1 MKYAPVVKWSGSKRS
16 QAEAI
21 VARFPLEIDTYYEP
35 FCGGCSVLYRLLWT
49 PIIKVKRYVAS
60 DLNADL
66 IALWNAIKS
75 NPEGLAKGYAEL
87 WGVFNKH
94 SGVED
99 YERKKEVFYTVRERY
114 NKEHNPIDFLFI
126 MRTTT
131 NGMPRYNDKREFNN
145 SCHFSRPGIHP
156 STLRT
161 ILLEWSRVLNA
172 ADVEFVCRP
181 YQHIDPKPNDVVYL
195 DPPYAGTR
203 GMYYGGIDLDKFFS
217 WLRSLKCRWLLSFD
231 GRTDKEDLSYAVPQ
245 DLFVS
250 HEYLSSGNSSF
261 RRVIG
266 RDRHANIEES
276 LYMNYEGKRMNDVL
290 QQSEIVF
297 ETMA

>member
-1 MKYAPVVKWSGSKRS
+1 MKMKYAPVVKWSGSKRS

-21 VARFPLEIDTYYEP
+21 VARFPREIDTYYEP

-87 WGVFNKH
+87 WGIFNKH

-131 NGMPRYNDKREFNN
+131 NGMPRYNDKGEFNN

-181 YQHIDPKPNDVVYL
+181 YQYIDPKPNDLVYC
-195 DPPYAGTR
+195 DPPYANTK
-203 GMYYGGIDLDKFFS
+203 GMYFGGIELDIFFS
-217 WLRSLKCRWLLSFD
+217 WLKGLKSRWLLSFD
-231 GRTDKEDLSYAVPQ
+231 GKRGEEDCTYDVPKEIYKK
-245 DLFVS
+245 
-250 HEYLSSGNSSF
+250 HEYLKAGNSSF
-261 RRVIG
+261 ERYLGAGKTENVF
-266 RDRHANIEES
+266 ES
-276 LYMNYEGKRMNDVL
+276 LYMNYEGKRKQDVWT
-290 QQSEIVF
+290 QQEMF
-297 ETMA
+297 